1 MRAEVINVGNE
12 VLLGYVLNENACFLS
27 KKLASLGIELIYHT
41 VVGDQS
47 GSIRAV
53 FAQAITRS
61 EVIIF
66 TGGLGTTVDDL
77 TKEVICNELG
87 LTLKK
92 SAEWEE
98 HLEKLYSK
106 VGIELD
112 EKRRRQAYVPK
123 EGILIPNE
131 NGTAPGIII
140 DRQDMLIILLPG
152 PPEELK
158 PMVEQSVMP
167 YLRLKI
173 PGGIIKTRILR
184 VMGLGEATLEERLSQ
199 LIDGEGNPRVV
210 LMAQPTEVHI
220 YITGKGNDQERV
232 EKMIQEKE
240 NIIKEKLGSYLYGT
254 DHETLEEV
262 VSRFL
267 FEGGY
272 TVATAESCSGGLLAD
287 KFTNVPGSSNYFLR
301 GIVSYSNEA
310 KNEILKVPWETLDTV
325 GAVSEETARIM
336 AEHIRS
342 FASADFGLSITG
354 YAGPS
359 QDPLEPVGL
368 VYIGLSTHEG
378 TYCKRCN
385 FWGNRRSI
393 KEQSV
398 VYALNMLR
406 LYFLGF
412 LD

>member
-1 MRAEVINVGNE
+1 MRAEIINVGDE

-27 KKLASLGIELIYHT
+27 QRLTSLGIELMYHT

-47 GSIRAV
+47 GSISAAFAVAADRA
-53 FAQAITRS
+53 

-77 TKEVICNELG
+77 TKEVICNDVG
-87 LTLKK
+87 LSMKK
-92 SAEWEE
+92 SAQWEQ

-106 VGIELD
+106 VEIELD
-112 EKRRRQAYVPK
+112 EKRRRQAYIP
-123 EGILIPNE
+123 EGSIIIPNE

-167 YLRLKI
+167 YLRLKV

-232 EKMIQEKE
+232 EKM
-240 NIIKEKLGSYLYGT
+240 
-254 DHETLEEV
+254 
-262 VSRFL
+262 
-267 FEGGY
+267 
-272 TVATAESCSGGLLAD
+272 
-287 KFTNVPGSSNYFLR
+287 
-301 GIVSYSNEA
+301 
-310 KNEILKVPWETLDTV
+310 
-325 GAVSEETARIM
+325 
-336 AEHIRS
+336 
-342 FASADFGLSITG
+342 
-354 YAGPS
+354 
-359 QDPLEPVGL
+359 
-368 VYIGLSTHEG
+368 
-378 TYCKRCN
+378 
-385 FWGNRRSI
+385 
-393 KEQSV
+393 
-398 VYALNMLR
+398 
-406 LYFLGF
+406 
-412 LD
+412 